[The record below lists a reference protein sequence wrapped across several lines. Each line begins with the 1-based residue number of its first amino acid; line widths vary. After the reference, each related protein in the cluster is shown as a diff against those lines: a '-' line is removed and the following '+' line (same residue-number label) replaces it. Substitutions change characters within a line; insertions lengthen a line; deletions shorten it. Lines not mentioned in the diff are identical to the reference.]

1 MRPDLAYRLNRE
13 ATVRNLLKS
22 LACAAVVASP
32 AATAGVTGNVGAVS
46 EYMFR
51 GVAQTGGAAVQGGI
65 DYASDIGLY
74 AGTWGSNV
82 GFAGGTEVDLYGG
95 YTKSFG
101 AVGLD
106 VGAIYYWYSEEDEAI
121 VKAHTLEVYAGGSL
135 GPVTLKYYY
144 ADEAHFFGASD
155 PVTGEVEET
164 HYLTALLALP
174 LSETLSLT
182 GNLGYYFGDGI
193 ENFLTALGATS
204 PEDKYIDYSIGLAK
218 TLDNGLSASFQYIAT
233 DIDATGVDDEPK
245 FVIGLKKSF
254 DL

>member
-1 MRPDLAYRLNRE
+1 MRNVLG
-13 ATVRNLLKS
+13 S
-22 LACAAVVASP
+22 LICAAALASP
-32 AATAGVTGNVGAVS
+32 AAMAGFTGNVGGVS

-51 GVAQTGGAAVQGGI
+51 GVPQTGGAAFQGGI

-95 YTKSFG
+95 YTTKLG
-101 AVGLD
+101 PVGLD
-106 VGAIYYWYSEEDEAI
+106 VGAIYYWYTEEDEAI
-121 VKAHTLEVYAGGSL
+121 AKAHTLEGYVGGSV

-144 ADEAHFFGASD
+144 TDKAHFFGAPD
-155 PVTGEVEET
+155 PVTGETEET
-164 HYLTALLALP
+164 HYVTALLALP
-174 LSETLSLT
+174 LSESLSLT
-182 GNLGYYFGDGI
+182 GNVGYYFGDAI
-193 ENFLTALGATS
+193 EDFLTSLGATT
-204 PEDKYIDYSIGLAK
+204 PEDKYMDYSIGLAK
-218 TLDNGLSASFQYIAT
+218 TLDAGMSATFQYVAT